1 MGAIVKQRNMRL
13 YVSKRV
19 CERSVRTQEKNALR
33 MKGFNDN
40 GRFTSS
46 LNIYKQNSIRLASV
60 SVRSGSKGPFDFDF
74 SVAYG

>member
-1 MGAIVKQRNMRL
+1 MGAIVKQRNMGL
-13 YVSKRV
+13 YVSESV
-19 CERSVRTQEKNALR
+19 CEREKNALR

-60 SVRSGSKGPFDFDF
+60 SVRSGSKGPFGFDF
-74 SVAYG
+74 SVADG